1 MDGEPGYHATL
12 ARVLVSIPLHP
23 ALLPTRDRGAALD
36 VLPELAPTTG
46 IGRFEK
52 TIFFLTTA
60 MISQLFDRAVVRGE
74 SSSTSIEAESH
85 PGAPNTESCL

>member
-1 MDGEPGYHATL
+1 M
-12 ARVLVSIPLHP
+12 LVSIPLHP

-60 MISQLFDRAVVRGE
+60 MIAQLFDRAVVRG
-74 SSSTSIEAESH
+74 TSIEAESH